1 MSHFRKIGFEDL
13 PKENY
18 EHFGQHGGCITHT
31 TRLYERNKLAD
42 PKYSFHIYHNHHYLQ
57 NYYICANFNIY
68 LMSLQS
74 MLGRVY
80 SKKALFITVAIILS
94 TVLFISACVHLHKV
108 NELSLKTNYHNPVLV
123 ILVTL

>member
-1 MSHFRKIGFEDL
+1 
-13 PKENY
+13 
-18 EHFGQHGGCITHT
+18 
-31 TRLYERNKLAD
+31 
-42 PKYSFHIYHNHHYLQ
+42 
-57 NYYICANFNIY
+57 
-68 LMSLQS
+68 MSLQS

-80 SKKALFITVAIILS
+80 SKKALFITVAIIVS